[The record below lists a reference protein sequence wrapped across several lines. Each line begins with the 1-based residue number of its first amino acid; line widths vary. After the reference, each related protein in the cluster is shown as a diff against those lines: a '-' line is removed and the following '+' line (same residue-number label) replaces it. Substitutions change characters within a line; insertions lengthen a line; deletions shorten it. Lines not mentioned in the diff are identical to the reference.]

1 MILPENNYSR
11 QIVSSQREIHPRLGC
26 VLDAHFSRDWQAPLH
41 PPSVAAFRALQSL
54 LADDALSDSAGLV
67 LDSGCGTGESTRQ
80 IARQL
85 PDCVVIGVDK
95 SLARL
100 SRTGAYKFPHRQGN
114 AIWLRADLTT
124 FWRLAVAA
132 GWRLHRHFLLYPNPW
147 PKPAHLRRRWHA
159 HPVFPD
165 LLRLGGRL
173 EMRSNWGVYALEFT
187 AAVNRMLGTNARL
200 REPGESPITSPYE
213 RKYRASGHRLYSL
226 SVSGVF
232 GGV

>member
-1 MILPENNYSR
+1 MIVSENNHSR
-11 QIVSSQREIHPRLGC
+11 QIVSSQREMHPRLC
-26 VLDAHFSRDWQAPLH
+26 SVLDAHLSRDWQAPLH
-41 PPSVAAFRALQSL
+41 PPTVAAFRALQAL
-54 LADDALSDSAGLV
+54 LTDVALSDSAGLV
-67 LDSGCGTGESTRQ
+67 LDSGCGTGESTRH
-80 IARQL
+80 IAHQL

-95 SLARL
+95 SITRL
-100 SRTGAYKFPHRQGN
+100 SRTGAHTFPHREGN

-173 EMRSNWGVYALEFT
+173 EMRSNWEVYALEFT
-187 AAVNRMLGTNARL
+187 AAVNRMLGTSARL